1 MQIEKL
7 EYFLEVAR
15 TGSINQAAQNLHIS
29 AQALNQFVHLMER
42 ELDTKLFDGSRKGS
56 KLTEQGEIVRTAAES
71 VMQIWGQMKHEL
83 NAQQSV
89 CDVVRIGCVPY
100 YEWIY

>member
-71 VMQIWGQMKHEL
+71 VMQI
-83 NAQQSV
+83 
-89 CDVVRIGCVPY
+89 
-100 YEWIY
+100 

>member
-42 ELDTKLFDGSRKGS
+42 ELDVKLFEVSRKGS
-56 KLTEQGEIVRTAAES
+56 KLTEQGEIVKDAVES
-71 VMQIWGQMKHEL
+71 VMQI
-83 NAQQSV
+83 
-89 CDVVRIGCVPY
+89 
-100 YEWIY
+100 